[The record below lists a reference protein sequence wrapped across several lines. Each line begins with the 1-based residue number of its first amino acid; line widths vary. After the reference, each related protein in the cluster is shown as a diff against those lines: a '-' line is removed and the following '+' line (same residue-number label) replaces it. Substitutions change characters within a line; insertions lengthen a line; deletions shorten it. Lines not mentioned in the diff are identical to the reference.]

1 MFCELVRVARAL
13 GMLRCHNWKDT
24 TGWHR
29 GLKLAM
35 IELTH
40 YPHVAHKVLV
50 VIFFCAHLWTVC
62 GALRSH
68 PCAPGAQTRLLN
80 YLGACTMRNALC
92 AGGVFLLATVF
103 FAPDVQAQISD
114 SSEGE
119 CNKGIFWPFVRRAGN
134 CPTDAEIS
142 SRRTGNY
149 RGSEVPES
157 DSGAEAT
164 APAQAQQSAPLS
176 EGALPPVT
184 PFGPNSSPT
193 VASPTAA
200 SPLPAIPAT
209 GAAAVQPASAQDAR
223 AVDES
228 AAEDD
233 SASDD
238 RATYTG
244 PTGCTKGIFWPFV
257 RRPGS
262 CPTDAEIS
270 SRRTGTYQ

>member
-1 MFCELVRVARAL
+1 
-13 GMLRCHNWKDT
+13 
-24 TGWHR
+24 
-29 GLKLAM
+29 
-35 IELTH
+35 
-40 YPHVAHKVLV
+40 
-50 VIFFCAHLWTVC
+50 
-62 GALRSH
+62 
-68 PCAPGAQTRLLN
+68 
-80 YLGACTMRNALC
+80 MRNALC

-114 SSEGE
+114 SGEGE

-193 VASPTAA
+193 VASPIAA
-200 SPLPAIPAT
+200 SPLPVTPAT
-209 GAAAVQPASAQDAR
+209 GATAVQPAFAQDAR